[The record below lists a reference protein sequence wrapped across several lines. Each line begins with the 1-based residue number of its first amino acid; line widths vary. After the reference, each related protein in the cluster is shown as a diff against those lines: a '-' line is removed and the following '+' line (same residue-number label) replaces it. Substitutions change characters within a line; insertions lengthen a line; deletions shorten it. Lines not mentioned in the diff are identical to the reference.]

1 MSEMQSYPNR
11 SDLRG
16 GGKVARQTATGQTY
30 GKATQQ
36 MEAQRAVPMGKSPV
50 EVAPQRPSVQPGSLG
65 ALTRPSERLAEPVTA
80 GANFGPGPSAYAA
93 GLPILRSPQAQALD
107 EVRAIAQITGS
118 QDLLDLLDAYSDD
131 YA

>member
-36 MEAQRAVPMGKSPV
+36 MEAQRAVPMGQAPT
-50 EVAPQRPSVQPGSLG
+50 EVAPPRPRRQPGTLG
-65 ALTRPSERLAEPVTA
+65 GFTRPTERAAEPVTA
-80 GANFGPGPSAYAA
+80 GADFGPGPNAAAA
-93 GLPILRSPQAQALD
+93 GTAIPRVDNALA
-107 EVRAIAQITGS
+107 ELRAIYQMFPND
-118 QDLLDLLDAYSDD
+118 DLLDLIDSAMREGL
-131 YA
+131 